1 MTAKIQCVSG
11 ETLER
16 LRVASGLSKSQMGNE
31 LYIYGATKGTVPGW
45 VIAQYE
51 AEQTTPSAQRL
62 AAMAAIFEKKTG
74 QRVTVDS
81 LYRTL

>member
-1 MTAKIQCVSG
+1 MSVKLQRISG
-11 ETLER
+11 QRLEDLR
-16 LRVASGLSKSQMGNE
+16 LLSALTPSQMGNE
-31 LYIYGATKGTVPGW
+31 LYVHGVSKGSVPGW
-45 VIAQYE
+45 VIRQYE
-51 AEQTTPSAQRL
+51 AEDTEPGPRRL